1 MTSKINSNY
10 LLIICVNHTLWIIM
24 GNESLEEGVLLLIAP
39 GCKNVIP
46 KPIHNDKQTLVGF
59 YVFLIYC

>member
-1 MTSKINSNY
+1 MTSKINYNY
-10 LLIICVNHTLWIIM
+10 LLIILCESYTPDHN
-24 GNESLEEGVLLLIAP
+24 GNGLEEGVLLLIAP
-39 GCKNVIP
+39 GCKNVIH